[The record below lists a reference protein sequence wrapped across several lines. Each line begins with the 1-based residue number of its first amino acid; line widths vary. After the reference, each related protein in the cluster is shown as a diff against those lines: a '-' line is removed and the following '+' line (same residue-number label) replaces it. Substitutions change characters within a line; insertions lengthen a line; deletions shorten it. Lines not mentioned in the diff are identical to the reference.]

1 MMVNHYCIFSE
12 LLYFCRMNYFHHIYQ
27 HDANIVKTELNEFW
41 FCHLL
46 QGSATIL
53 FEQSEYELKK
63 GAVFVVPEGVRFKL
77 LSATSDMELETLVF
91 QVQLM
96 NVVYSLLGSEAD
108 FGTLDVTF
116 WCNKRM
122 KKPFSRLLT
131 LDYESL
137 RTAVL
142 QPDLVARNKMITSG
156 LVHLLLTLYNATED
170 RPKVVTGGNGKR
182 SRLILNHFFELA
194 DTHIPLGERSIAF
207 YADKL
212 CISSRYLF
220 KVCKSETGK
229 TPKELIHQFLI
240 AEIKN
245 ALLTSESSNQ
255 QIADRLGFPDQ
266 SAFGQFFKRQEGM
279 SPSEFRKRYR

>member
-1 MMVNHYCIFSE
+1 
-12 LLYFCRMNYFHHIYQ
+12 LYFCRMNYSYHLYR
-27 HDANIVKTELNEFW
+27 HDADIVKTELNEFW
-41 FCHLL
+41 LCRLL
-46 QGSATIL
+46 KGSATML
-53 FEQSEYELKK
+53 FEQSEYDLKK
-63 GAVFVVPEGVRFKL
+63 GAVFVVPEGICFKL
-77 LSATSDMELETLVF
+77 LSATSDLELETLVF

-108 FGTLDVTF
+108 FGTLDVAF
-116 WCNKRM
+116 WCDKRM
-122 KKPFSRLLT
+122 RKPFSRLLT

-137 RTAVL
+137 RTAAL
-142 QPDLVARNKMITSG
+142 QPDLIARNKMITSG
-156 LVHLLLTLYNATED
+156 LVHLLLTLYNAAED
-170 RPKVVTGGNGKR
+170 RPKAASCGNGKR
-182 SRLILNHFFELA
+182 SRLILNHFYELA
-194 DTHIPLGERSIAF
+194 DVHVPLGEHNIAF

-240 AEIKN
+240 GEIKN

-255 QIADRLGFPDQ
+255 QIADRFGFPDQ
-266 SAFGQFFKRQEGM
+266 SAFGQFFKRQVGL

>member
-1 MMVNHYCIFSE
+1 
-12 LLYFCRMNYFHHIYQ
+12 MNYSHHLYQ
-27 HDANIVKTELNEFW
+27 HDADIVKTELNEFW
-41 FCHLL
+41 LCRLL
-46 QGSATIL
+46 QGSATML
-53 FEQSEYELKK
+53 FDQSECELKK
-63 GAVFVVPEGVRFKL
+63 GSVFVVPEGIRFKL
-77 LSATSDMELETLVF
+77 LSATPDMELETIVF
-91 QVQLM
+91 QVQMM

-108 FGTLDVTF
+108 FGTLDVAF
-116 WCNKRM
+116 WCDKRM
-122 KKPFSRLLT
+122 KKPFSRLLA

-156 LVHLLLTLYNATED
+156 LVHLLLTLYNAAED
-170 RPKVVTGGNGKR
+170 RPEAASVGNGKR
-182 SRLILNHFFELA
+182 SRLILNHFYELA
-194 DTHIPLGERSIAF
+194 DTHVPLGERSISF
-207 YADKL
+207 YADQL

-240 AEIKN
+240 GEIKN

-266 SAFGQFFKRQEGM
+266 SAFGQFFKRQEGI